1 MNRIIVVAAI
11 LFTVGAC
18 QLRTAEPV
26 NTSERIPAE
35 QISLG
40 GVLADELSQTDH
52 AGREVD
58 KRGPVYMATI
68 EELQKLLGQ
77 TKSTGTDLDDTEI
90 GERWENLNTEITNTF
105 ESLTTQDLNAWVAL
119 NDSLL
124 KYTQQVRFADAL
136 ERVVY
141 NPVNDVLETDQ
152 VKSFYF
158 TRLYDRI
165 YFNVFGSSSL
175 HYEHTTGGVVR
186 IVQDTDYPFDGRVSI
201 KLELQDKRY
210 LDLFIRIP
218 EWANRASVTVKGVK
232 YNVVPGQYTEI
243 AKKWKNGD
251 EVEIILGMRPEL
263 VSREKPTKA
272 FSLNYGFA
280 EIIEKGPLNQA
291 DSKIIA
297 GTIIEKIDGNV
308 ISKNESYYP
317 LLNHKAGKKVLL
329 SLYNPYTKER
339 WEETV
344 KPVSSINTLLY
355 ERWVK
360 KRQEEC
366 ERLSNGRIGYVHVK
380 GMDSQSYR
388 KVYSEILGKY
398 GTYEAIIVDTRFN
411 GGGWLHDDLA
421 TLLSGKVYST
431 LSPRG
436 QDFGTEPL
444 SKWKKPSAVLISES
458 NYSDACAFPYVYK
471 TLKIGKLVGMP
482 VPGTMTAVWWE
493 TLQDP
498 TLYFGMPMVG
508 VKDTKGKYIEN
519 HQIEPDIKVR
529 NDYEVVTKGDDQ
541 QLKKAVESLL
551 NEIDEK

>member
-68 EELQKLLGQ
+68 EELQKLLEQ

-232 YNVVPGQYTEI
+232 YNVVSGQYTEI

-272 FSLNYGFA
+272 FSLNYGSLMLSYPGSEGKQPPVFT
-280 EIIEKGPLNQA
+280 
-291 DSKIIA
+291 
-297 GTIIEKIDGNV
+297 GTDPIQHLKFV
-308 ISKNESYYP
+308 SP
-317 LLNHKAGKKVLL
+317 VGKMPTFTFSGIQDTTLVLQ
-329 SLYNPYTKER
+329 PF
-339 WEETV
+339 
-344 KPVSSINTLLY
+344 IQ
-355 ERWVK
+355 
-360 KRQEEC
+360 QE
-366 ERLSNGRIGYVHVK
+366 LGSNLRTSWIQV
-380 GMDSQSYR
+380 Q
-388 KVYSEILGKY
+388 
-398 GTYEAIIVDTRFN
+398 
-411 GGGWLHDDLA
+411 
-421 TLLSGKVYST
+421 
-431 LSPRG
+431 
-436 QDFGTEPL
+436 
-444 SKWKKPSAVLISES
+444 
-458 NYSDACAFPYVYK
+458 
-471 TLKIGKLVGMP
+471 
-482 VPGTMTAVWWE
+482 
-493 TLQDP
+493 
-498 TLYFGMPMVG
+498 
-508 VKDTKGKYIEN
+508 
-519 HQIEPDIKVR
+519 
-529 NDYEVVTKGDDQ
+529 
-541 QLKKAVESLL
+541 
-551 NEIDEK
+551 